1 MYLIASNIIFLEKIV
16 RPEYRVVQIMLRL
29 VCIKVRQIGNILH
42 SLMTTLK
49 KQILIN

>member
-1 MYLIASNIIFLEKIV
+1 
-16 RPEYRVVQIMLRL
+16 
-29 VCIKVRQIGNILH
+29 IKVRQIGNILH